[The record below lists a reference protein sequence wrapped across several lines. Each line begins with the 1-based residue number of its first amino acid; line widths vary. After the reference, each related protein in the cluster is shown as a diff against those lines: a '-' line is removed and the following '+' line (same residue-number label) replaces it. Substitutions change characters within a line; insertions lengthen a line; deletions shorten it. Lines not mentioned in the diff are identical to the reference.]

1 MAGKWESARLP
12 DTGLGRSGGPLREVT
27 SALYVPLRS
36 WQVKVSFQ
44 NFQVLRGILF
54 FDPGEGRQLFQEGLA
69 H

>member
-1 MAGKWESARLP
+1 MVGKWESRLP
-12 DTGLGRSGGPLREVT
+12 GTGLGRSGGSLREVT

-44 NFQVLRGILF
+44 NFQVLRGIFF

-69 H
+69 Q